1 MTTDVLTTI
10 EELFETERDAYEN
23 GYKEGAAVAFGIIG
37 MFEAINNLQA
47 DLFWEE
53 VDREQKEL
61 DRRSYEAMMIDR
73 DAWRYTKD
81 E

>member
-1 MTTDVLTTI
+1 MNTI
-10 EELFETERDAYEN
+10 DAWEQGYERGYE
-23 GYKEGAAVAFGIIG
+23 EGAAVAFGIIG

-47 DLFWEE
+47 GLFWEE

-61 DRRSYEAMMIDR
+61 DRRLYEALMIDR
-73 DAWRYTKD
+73 DAWRYTRD